1 VTPAQQKHI
10 RRMIRA
16 WGQRLAMEHWDFE
29 IAWEEEPDND
39 DAYASIEVSDLY
51 DTATIRFRQDF
62 GEHDLFEKNRIVVH
76 ELLHALFRDYGVSV
90 RSIGVTGALSSDAR
104 ALWWDRCH
112 DTEEALID
120 RLANRLVEIGGEV
133 K

>member
-1 VTPAQQKHI
+1 MVK
-10 RRMIRA
+10 A
-16 WGQRLAMEHWDFE
+16 WKKRLAMEHWDFE
-29 IAWEEEPDND
+29 LSWDEEPESE

-51 DTATIRFRQDF
+51 DVATIRFRSDF
-62 GEHDLFEKNRIVVH
+62 GEHDLFTRNRIVVH
-76 ELLHALFRDYGVSV
+76 ELLHALCRDYGVSI
-90 RSIGVTGALSSDAR
+90 RSIGVTGALSADAR

-120 RLANRLVEIGGEV
+120 RLANRFVEIGGEV